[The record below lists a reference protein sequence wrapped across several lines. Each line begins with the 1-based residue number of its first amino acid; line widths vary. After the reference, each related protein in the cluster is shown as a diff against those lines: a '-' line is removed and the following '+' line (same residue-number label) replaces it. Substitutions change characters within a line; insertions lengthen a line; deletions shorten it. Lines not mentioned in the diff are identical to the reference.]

1 MATPTSYH
9 SLVSRMLTHI
19 VRGGGSIETSV
30 HGIAVIGTPEQAEG
44 AYEVA
49 YHTTDA
55 GLLCR
60 ERKDKYGRV
69 LSRAVF
75 SNVTKAWREA

>member
-1 MATPTSYH
+1 MRTVGYH
-9 SLVSRMLTHI
+9 TEVSRLLTDI
-19 VRGGGSIETSV
+19 VRKGGTIETSV
-30 HGIAVIGTPEQAEG
+30 CGVVVVGTPEHAEG
-44 AYEVA
+44 AYEVT

-55 GLLCR
+55 GLLCK

-75 SNVTKAWREA
+75 SNVTREWRED